1 VPDGRAFVRGAV
13 ALALLGAAAPT
24 SAADGPAPPSGAGPP
39 PEAREVATLAAREA
53 VLSQQVDAA
62 RASVRWRLRALSR
75 FVRSDEHALDGAIR
89 ARALDAGARALA
101 RELGESRSLAHER
114 DQLRAERVSLAAAAR
129 DEGVIGPAPALALP
143 VPGAVL
149 ARFGV
154 APERAT
160 GLLVASA
167 GVRLA
172 ASPGAAVRAPAGGVV
187 ARAGSDLHGAVDGG
201 TVVIDAGAGWTIIVG
216 GLAEVSVTEGAR
228 VAPGDRLGSA
238 GGQAA
243 VPFEVWRGRY
253 PVDPLLVVRPAPA
266 RPAAPEPLAA
276 PPSVP

>member
-1 VPDGRAFVRGAV
+1 MRDALAFVRGAV
-13 ALALLGAAAPT
+13 ALALLGAAARAF
-24 SAADGPAPPSGAGPP
+24 AADGAVPPAEPP

-62 RASVRWRLRALSR
+62 RASVRWRLRALCR
-75 FVRSDEHALDGAIR
+75 FVRSGQGVADGAIR
-89 ARALDAGARALA
+89 ARSLDAGTRALA
-101 RELGESRSLAHER
+101 RELAESRSLAHER
-114 DQLRAERVSLAAAAR
+114 EQLRAERSQLAAAAR
-129 DEGVIGPAPALALP
+129 DEGGIGPAPALALP
-143 VPGAVL
+143 VAGAVL

-154 APERAT
+154 APERTT

-187 ARAGSDLHGAVDGG
+187 SRVASELEGA

-216 GLAEVSVTEGAR
+216 GLADASVTEGAR
-228 VAPGDRLGSA
+228 VAAGDRLGSA
-238 GGQAA
+238 GAHAA

-253 PVDPLLVVRPAPA
+253 PVDPLLLVRPGAA
-266 RPAAPEPLAA
+266 RAASAEPLAA
-276 PPSVP
+276 APSVP

>member
-1 VPDGRAFVRGAV
+1 MPDVREAL
-13 ALALLGAAAPT
+13 ALALLVAASPAW
-24 SAADGPAPPSGAGPP
+24 AADGAAPPPGAEQP

-75 FVRSDEHALDGAIR
+75 FVRSDEHAHDGAIR
-89 ARALDAGARALA
+89 ARALDAGTRALA

-114 DQLRAERVSLAAAAR
+114 DQLRAERVLLAAAAR
-129 DEGVIGPAPALALP
+129 DEGAIGPAPALALP

-154 APERAT
+154 APERTT

-187 ARAGSDLHGAVDGG
+187 SRVGSDVHEASEGA
-201 TVVIDAGAGWTIIVG
+201 TVVIDAGAGWTVIVG
-216 GLAEVSVTEGAR
+216 GLAEASVTEGAR
-228 VAPGDRLGSA
+228 VAPGDRLGGA
-238 GGQAA
+238 GPQAA
-243 VPFEVWRGRY
+243 VAFEVWRGRY
-253 PVDPLLVVRPAPA
+253 PVDPLLVVRPGVA